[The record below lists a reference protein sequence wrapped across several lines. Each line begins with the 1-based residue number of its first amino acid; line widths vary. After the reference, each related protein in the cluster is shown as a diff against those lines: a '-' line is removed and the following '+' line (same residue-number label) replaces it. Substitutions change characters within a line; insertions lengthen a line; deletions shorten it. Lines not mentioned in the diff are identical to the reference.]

1 MTSMVDST
9 KSVYIIVHGQRHLV
23 DKVKEKLA
31 PKGFGVQK
39 MQNASLDKAGHPG
52 EYVAMVWPP
61 MAPREI
67 IVNEI
72 IGSNKSENVV
82 SKSESKGATGMGA
95 LSNVE
100 QKELYRI
107 SLE

>member
-31 PKGFGVQK
+31 LKGFGIQK

-61 MAPREI
+61 MAPKEI

-72 IGSNKSENVV
+72 IGSNKSENVI
-82 SKSESKGATGMGA
+82 SKSESKGAPGMGA
-95 LSNVE
+95 WSNVE

-107 SLE
+107 PLE

>member
-39 MQNASLDKAGHPG
+39 MQNASLDKAGYPG

-82 SKSESKGATGMGA
+82 SKSEGKGATGMVA
-95 LSNVE
+95 WSDVD

>member
-1 MTSMVDST
+1 MTSIVDST
-9 KSVYIIVHGQRHLV
+9 KSVYIIVHGQRNLV

-31 PKGFGVQK
+31 LKGFGVQK

-67 IVNEI
+67 VVNEI
-72 IGSNKSENVV
+72 IGLNKSENDI
-82 SKSESKGATGMGA
+82 SKSESKGVTGMGA
-95 LSNVE
+95 WSTVE